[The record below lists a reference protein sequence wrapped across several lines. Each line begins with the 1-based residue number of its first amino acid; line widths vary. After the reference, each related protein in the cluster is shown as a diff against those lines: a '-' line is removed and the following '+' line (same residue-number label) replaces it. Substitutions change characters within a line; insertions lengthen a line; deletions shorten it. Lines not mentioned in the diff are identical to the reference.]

1 MHCVCAPLQI
11 LGDMQTPAPPVPQ
24 RHRLIPA
31 SHVGAWRLP
40 EHVEEV
46 PHIHAP
52 ATHISPAVL
61 HVTPSQGSI
70 VVVVVVVVVDVVD
83 DEIVVVM
90 LDSTLARKT

>member
-46 PHIHAP
+46 PHIHDP

-70 VVVVVVVVVDVVD
+70 VVAVLVVVEVVVVNK
-83 DEIVVVM
+83 IVVVM
-90 LDSTLARKT
+90 LDSTLA